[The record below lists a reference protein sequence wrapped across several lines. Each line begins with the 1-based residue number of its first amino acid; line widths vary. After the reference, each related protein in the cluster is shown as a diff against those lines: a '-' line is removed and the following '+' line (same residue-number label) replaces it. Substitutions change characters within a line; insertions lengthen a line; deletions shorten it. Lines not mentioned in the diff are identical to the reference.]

1 MLSILARFGIN
12 ILNPRDL
19 VTLTIGMWI
28 SSGLRKYGPL
38 LRLFLPRKELKM
50 DFCVL
55 YYGFRPFL
63 SLVSRLL
70 ELLDEDILL

>member
-1 MLSILARFGIN
+1 M
-12 ILNPRDL
+12 
-19 VTLTIGMWI
+19 
-28 SSGLRKYGPL
+28 
-38 LRLFLPRKELKM
+38 E
-50 DFCVL
+50 FCVL